1 MAAIAQRFLI
11 CLAAKAAEPVYN
23 RTLMAA
29 PTSLAQHLQQAA
41 TESPQA
47 GALLHA
53 GKRLSFAELVDD
65 SRDLADQHAG
75 RRGTIIEAGDS
86 LHLARHAYAC
96 SFQNRPF
103 FPVDRALKEVP
114 LGDRNALQE
123 INQPL
128 SDVALIIATSGS
140 EGKPRAVLL
149 GNAQLDAA
157 AAASN
162 ERLPLHPGDLWLNCL
177 PLYHIGGQSILWR
190 GARAGASVLLHDGFA
205 AEQVV
210 ADLAA
215 QPVTHISLVPAM
227 LARLL
232 DLGTKPPASLRVALI
247 GGAALAQSLYD
258 RAVAAGWPLYPSYGM
273 SETAAQFATFD
284 PADGPWNEGLV
295 GRPMP
300 GHDIRLGTDGRLQ
313 VRGPQV
319 MRGYL
324 DGSGIDADGWLTT
337 GDLGRI
343 DAAGRLSILG
353 RADDMLISG
362 GRNVHPQEIESCLAA
377 CPGVLDVA
385 VTGRPDPAWGDLIV
399 ALVVG
404 PVAPDDLLAHARH
417 HLPSAARP
425 RKIVALERLP
435 RNAAGKLERT
445 ALRRLAAEAAP

>member
-1 MAAIAQRFLI
+1 
-11 CLAAKAAEPVYN
+11 
-23 RTLMAA
+23 MAA

-41 TESPQA
+41 AENPHAS
-47 GALLHA
+47 ALLHA
-53 GKRLSFAELVDD
+53 AQCYSFAELVDD
-65 SRDLADQHAG
+65 SRHLASQLAN
-75 RRGTIIEAGDS
+75 RRGLIIEAGDS

-96 SFQNRPF
+96 SFQNWPF
-103 FPVDRALKEVP
+103 FPVDRS
-114 LGDRNALQE
+114 NAHLE

-140 EGKPRAVLL
+140 EGNRRAVLL

-157 AAASN
+157 AANSN
-162 ERLPLHPGDLWLNCL
+162 ACLPLHPGDLWLNCL

-190 GARAGASVLLHDGFA
+190 CARAGASVLLHDGFDA
-205 AEQVV
+205 KQVA
-210 ADLAA
+210 ADLATL
-215 QPVTHISLVPAM
+215 PVTHISLVPAM

-232 DLGTKPPASLRVALI
+232 DLGTTPPASLRVALI

-258 RAVAAGWPLYPSYGM
+258 RAVATGWPLYPSYGM
-273 SETAAQFATFD
+273 SETAAQIATFD
-284 PADGPWNEGLV
+284 PVDGDWQEGLV

-300 GHDIRLGTDGRLQ
+300 GHEICIGADGRLQ

-324 DGSGIDADGWLTT
+324 DGSGSGIDADGWLTT

-362 GRNVHPQEIESCLAA
+362 GRNVHPQEVESCLAA

-385 VTGRPDPAWGDLIV
+385 VTGQPDPVWGDLIV

-404 PVAPDDLLAHARH
+404 PVAPDDLLAHARR
-417 HLPSAARP
+417 HLPSAALP
-425 RKIVALERLP
+425 RKIHAIDRLP
-435 RNAAGKLERT
+435 RNATGKLERA
-445 ALRRLAAEAAP
+445 ALRGLAAEAGL

>member
-1 MAAIAQRFLI
+1 
-11 CLAAKAAEPVYN
+11 
-23 RTLMAA
+23 MAA
-29 PTSLAQHLQQAA
+29 PTSLAQHLRQAA
-41 TESPQA
+41 SERPHSA
-47 GALLHA
+47 ALLVA
-53 GKRLSFAELVDD
+53 GHCLSFADLFAASENLAGQLA
-65 SRDLADQHAG
+65 SRP
-75 RRGTIIEAGDS
+75 GTIIEAGDS

-96 SFQNRPF
+96 SFQNWPF
-103 FPVDRALKEVP
+103 FPVDRGSAHPVIKRP
-114 LGDRNALQE
+114 LA
-123 INQPL
+123 
-128 SDVALIIATSGS
+128 DVALIIATSGS

-157 AAASN
+157 AANSN
-162 ERLPLHPGDLWLNCL
+162 ERLPLHPGDLWLSCL

-190 GARAGASVLLHDGFA
+190 CARAGAGVLLHDGFA
-205 AEQVV
+205 AEQVA

-232 DLGTKPPASLRVALI
+232 DLGARPPASLRVALI

-258 RAVAAGWPLYPSYGM
+258 KATAAGWPLYPSYGM

-284 PADGPWNEGLV
+284 PADGDWHEGLV

-300 GHDIRLGTDGRLQ
+300 DHDIRIGADGRLQ

-324 DGSGIDADGWLTT
+324 DGSGSDADGWLTT
-337 GDLGRI
+337 GDLGLI
-343 DAAGRLSILG
+343 DVTGRLTILG

-385 VTGRPDPAWGDLIV
+385 VTGRPDPIWGDLIV

-404 PVAPDDLLAHARH
+404 PVAPDDLLAHARR
-417 HLPSAARP
+417 HLPSAALP
-425 RKIVALERLP
+425 RQIHALERLP
-435 RNAAGKLERT
+435 RNATGKLERA
-445 ALRRLAAEAAP
+445 ALRRLAAEAKQ

>member
-1 MAAIAQRFLI
+1 MI
-11 CLAAKAAEPVYN
+11 CLAAKEAVPLYN
-23 RTLMAA
+23 QAPMAA
-29 PTSLAQHLQQAA
+29 PSSLAQHLQQAA
-41 TESPQA
+41 TENPQG

-53 GKRLSFAELVDD
+53 GKRLSFAELVDG
-65 SRDLADQHAG
+65 SRALAGQLAS
-75 RRGTIIEAGDS
+75 RRGTIVEAGDS

-103 FPVDRALKEVP
+103 FPVDRSNAQQEV
-114 LGDRNALQE
+114 D
-123 INQPL
+123 QPL
-128 SDVALIIATSGS
+128 TDVALIIATSGS

-162 ERLPLHPGDLWLNCL
+162 QRLPLYPGDLWLNCL

-190 GARAGASVLLHDGFA
+190 CARAAASVLLHDGFA
-205 AEQVV
+205 ADLVA

-215 QPVTHISLVPAM
+215 LPVTHISLVPAM

-232 DLGTKPPASLRVALI
+232 DLGAKPPASLRVALI
-247 GGAALAQSLYD
+247 GGAALSPTLYD
-258 RAVAAGWPLYPSYGM
+258 RAVATGWPLYPSYGM

-284 PADGPWNEGLV
+284 PADGAWHEGLV
-295 GRPMP
+295 GRTMP
-300 GHDIRLGTDGRLQ
+300 GHDIRLDAGGRLQ

-319 MRGYL
+319 MRSYL

-343 DAAGRLSILG
+343 DAAGRLTILG

-385 VTGRPDPAWGDLIV
+385 VTGRPDPVWGDLIV

-404 PVAPDDLLAHARH
+404 SVTPDELLAHARGL
-417 HLPSAARP
+417 LPSAALP
-425 RKIVALERLP
+425 RQIHAVDRLP
-435 RNAAGKLERT
+435 RNATGKLERP

>member
-1 MAAIAQRFLI
+1 MTQAGPL
-11 CLAAKAAEPVYN
+11 YN
-23 RTLMAA
+23 RTRMAA

-41 TESPQA
+41 AENPHAS
-47 GALLHA
+47 ALLHA
-53 GKRLSFAELVDD
+53 ANRYSFAELVDD
-65 SRDLADQHAG
+65 SRALAGRLAS
-75 RRGTIIEAGDS
+75 RRGTISEAGDS

-96 SFQNRPF
+96 SFQNWPF
-103 FPVDRALKEVP
+103 FPVDRS
-114 LGDRNALQE
+114 NALLE

-128 SDVALIIATSGS
+128 ADVALIIATSGS

-162 ERLPLHPGDLWLNCL
+162 ERLPLHPGDLWLHCL

-190 GARAGASVLLHDGFA
+190 CARAGATVLLHDGFA
-205 AEQVV
+205 ADRVA

-215 QPVTHISLVPAM
+215 HPVTHISLVPAM

-232 DLGTKPPASLRVALI
+232 DLGTKPPPSLRVALI
-247 GGAALAQSLYD
+247 GGAALSQTLYD

-273 SETAAQFATFD
+273 SETAAQFATFN
-284 PADGPWNEGLV
+284 PADGTWHEGLV
-295 GRPMP
+295 GRTMP
-300 GHDIRLGTDGRLQ
+300 GHEIRIGDDGRLQ

-319 MRGYL
+319 MRSYL

-337 GDLGRI
+337 GDLAKI
-343 DAAGRLSILG
+343 DATGRLSILG

-377 CPGVLDVA
+377 CPGVFDVA
-385 VTGRPDPAWGDLIV
+385 VTGQPDPVWGDLIV

-404 PVAPDDLLAHARH
+404 SVAPADLLAHARR
-417 HLPSAARP
+417 HLPSAALP
-425 RKIVALERLP
+425 RKIQPIDRLP
-435 RNAAGKLERT
+435 RNATGKLERA
-445 ALRRLAAEAAP
+445 ALRRLAAEAGR